1 MRVNLLFKLLI
12 PVSIVLF
19 LFVGFFVFLVYN
31 FLVRN
36 IDGESFSLLIQFLRL
51 IAVTN
56 VLAFIVFLAT
66 TTLVI
71 RFAILN
77 PIRAIKKGTLAYKKE
92 DFGYR
97 IENIRNDELGDLS
110 KDFNDMAASLK
121 EIEKLK
127 ESHIKAVALS
137 ESLQKE
143 KDLGKL
149 KDSFINMAS
158 HQLRTPLS
166 SIQWSLELDMEKVSE
181 PCRGILAGVYKST
194 EQLAAIVNDL
204 LSISEFG
211 FVLRRE
217 DIRVGDLESLI
228 YDSMSKF
235 KEKANAKKIKMEFKK
250 PLKPLK
256 VLMSSV
262 AMIKVIDN
270 LIDNA
275 ITYTKEGGEIV
286 INFFERGQFA
296 QFSINDNGIGIPQNE
311 QHQIFEQF
319 FRSSNSIEQK
329 TVGTGLGLFIVKLVI
344 EGHRGRVWFTSELG
358 KGTTF
363 YFTLPLVR

>member
-12 PVSIVLF
+12 PISIVLI
-19 LFVGFFVFLVYN
+19 LFVVFFIFLVYN
-31 FLVRN
+31 FLINNVAN
-36 IDGESFSLLIQFLRL
+36 ESLDLTIQFFKV
-51 IAVTN
+51 IVMAN
-56 VLAFIVFLAT
+56 FFAFAVFLAT
-66 TTLVI
+66 LILVI

-77 PIRAIKKGTLAYKKE
+77 PIREMKKGTLAYRKE
-92 DFGYR
+92 DFDYR
-97 IENIRNDELGDLS
+97 INNIKNDELGDLA
-110 KDFNDMAASLK
+110 KEFNNMAASLK
-121 EIEKLK
+121 EIETLK

-166 SIQWSLELDMEKVSE
+166 SIQWSLELDMEKVDK
-181 PCRGILAGVYKST
+181 PCKSILAEVYKST
-194 EQLAAIVNDL
+194 EQLVAIVNDL
-204 LSISEFG
+204 LAISEFG

-217 DIRVGDLESLI
+217 DIRAGDMESLI

-235 KEKANAKKIKMEFKK
+235 KEKANVKNIKIEFKK
-250 PLKPLK
+250 PVKPLK
-256 VLMSSV
+256 VLMSAV

-270 LIDNA
+270 LMDNA
-275 ITYTKEGGEIV
+275 ITYTKDGGEIV

-296 QFSINDNGIGIPQNE
+296 QFSIGDNGIGIPKNE
-311 QHQIFEQF
+311 QQQIFEQF
-319 FRSSNSIEQK
+319 FRASNSIEKK
-329 TVGTGLGLFIVKLVI
+329 TVGTGLGLFIVKLVV
-344 EGHRGRVWFTSELG
+344 ESHRGRVWFTSELG
-358 KGTTF
+358 KGTTV